1 MGIIRNEGIKNLLD
15 NSSDSTK
22 LKVNEKANILI
33 VEDEPI
39 TAILIKKVLNN
50 QGYSV
55 AGIVGTGEKALDCI
69 SSKKPDLILMDIQL
83 GGKMDGVETA
93 QIIHEQFDLPLVYIT
108 SYTDDDILGRAKITE
123 PFGYILK
130 PVNPREL
137 NMVIEIALYKHS
149 AEKKIRESNERTKRI
164 LERAFFDLTK
174 TVSRTLEYRDA
185 YTAGHQERVGKLA
198 TIVGQRMGLGQ
209 DDINELYIGGLL
221 HDVGKIGIPTQLLNK
236 MPPLTDAELALIR
249 EHPRIG
255 YDILSG
261 AELPWNIRD
270 IVLNHHE
277 KLDGSGY
284 PNGISGDQISLNVRI
299 ITVCDVAEAMS
310 TLRPYRMARSKQE
323 VIKELSDGRGIKYDP
338 LVVDIL
344 LDLIRTGEFNP
355 WN

>member
-1 MGIIRNEGIKNLLD
+1 MGIIRNQGIRNILDSSSAGIKI
-15 NSSDSTK
+15 TVK
-22 LKVNEKANILI
+22 EKARILI

-39 TAILIKKVLNN
+39 TANLINKILNN
-50 QGYSV
+50 QGYRV
-55 AGIVGTGEKALDCI
+55 VGTVNTGGKALDYI
-69 SSKKPDLILMDIQL
+69 ASKKPDLILMDIQL
-83 GGKMDGVETA
+83 GDEMDGIETA
-93 QIIHEQFDLPLVYIT
+93 QIIHEEFDLPLVYMT
-108 SYTDDDILGRAKITE
+108 SYTDDDTLDRAKITE

-221 HDVGKIGIPTQLLNK
+221 HDVGKIGIPTQILNK

-255 YDILSG
+255 FDILSD

-284 PNGISGDQISLNVRI
+284 PNGILGDQISLNIRI
-299 ITVCDVAEAMS
+299 ITVCDVVEAMS
-310 TLRPYRMARSKQE
+310 TLRPYRVARPKHE
-323 VIKELSDGRGIKYDP
+323 VIKELTDGRDIKYDP
-338 LVVDIL
+338 TVVDTVL
-344 LDLIRTGEFNP
+344 ELIRTGEFKP
-355 WN
+355 GK